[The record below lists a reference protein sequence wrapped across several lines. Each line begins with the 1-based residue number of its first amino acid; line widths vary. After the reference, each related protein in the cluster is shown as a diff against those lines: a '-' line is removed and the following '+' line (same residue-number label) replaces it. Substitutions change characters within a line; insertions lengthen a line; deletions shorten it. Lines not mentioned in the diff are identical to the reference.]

1 MGEVMHRAVLFA
13 LAAFSGLCGTP
24 ALAAGDLT
32 RQEPVEVRVDLGS
45 KGTKDYLFSPNNFT
59 FETGKLYKLV
69 IHNPSPVPHYFSAP
83 EFAAQVFTRKIQVM
97 DKLGSEAKP
106 LGEIKG
112 AIREVEVYPGATVE
126 WFFVPVATGTWDDLH
141 CPIKAEDGKTHA
153 QHGMVGTI
161 TIQ

>member
-1 MGEVMHRAVLFA
+1 MRHAVLFA
-13 LAAFSGLCGTP
+13 LAAFGSLCGTP

-32 RQEPVEVRVDLGS
+32 RQEPIEVRADLGG
-45 KGTKDYLFSPNNFT
+45 KGTKEYLFSPNNFA

-69 IHNPSPVPHYFSAP
+69 IHNPSPAPHYFTAP
-83 EFAAQVFTRKIQVM
+83 EFATRVFTRKIQVM

-112 AIREVEVYPGATVE
+112 TIREVEVYPGATVE
-126 WFFVPVATGTWDDLH
+126 WFFVPVATGTSDDLH

-153 QHGMVGTI
+153 QHGMVGAI